1 MEIATV
7 VTPQKLEAQDVKL
20 SSKLLLQENAKT
32 VIDNLY

>member
-7 VTPQKLEAQDVKL
+7 VIPQKLEAQDVKL
-20 SSKLLLQENAKT
+20 SSKLLLQENAKA